1 MYLPFFGHNGNQKTT
16 REEAMTT
23 TIDLLV
29 NHNSG
34 QILAPGMVL
43 EMGLITRST
52 LPIPSPVAHNNVCW
66 DFPILEQE
74 SCRPGNPSEVGCNHC
89 GLPSYGAGTV
99 PLYWPP
105 PPSLNLPKEL
115 PADLASREK
124 LLAEHR
130 TDLAKRSIQLGSK
143 LFALRVFPA
152 TLIRISQTRDS
163 GKKLI
168 LSLAFRGR
176 VLHTRVQVQAVW
188 PVRAIL
194 GWDKLP
200 LEDCLVGREHYHTR
214 TSSNS

>member
-1 MYLPFFGHNGNQKTT
+1 
-16 REEAMTT
+16 
-23 TIDLLV
+23 
-29 NHNSG
+29 
-34 QILAPGMVL
+34 MVL
-43 EMGLITRST
+43 EMVLITRST